1 MSAVTAKAPA
11 SVITPVELMRL
22 LADETRLRA
31 LLLLEQSGE
40 LCVCELTEAL
50 DVSQP
55 KMSRHLAHL
64 RDAGVVKTRRAGQ
77 WIHYQRCQ
85 MLPAWAVQTLSH
97 LAAELAAEEP
107 FWADSQRIV
116 RAIARNRS
124 GCQK

>member
-1 MSAVTAKAPA
+1 MTAASASPAAP
-11 SVITPVELMRL
+11 VITPVEFMRL

-31 LLLLEQSGE
+31 LLLLEQKGD

-50 DVSQP
+50 EVSQP

-64 RDAGVVKTRRAGQ
+64 RDAGVVETRRAGQ
-77 WIHYQRCQ
+77 WIHYQRCES
-85 MLPAWAVQTLSH
+85 LPAWARQTLTH

-107 FWADSQRIV
+107 YWADSKRIV

-124 GCQK
+124 ECK